1 MHYIIIL
8 NKILLIFH
16 LIDFINTLFNITK
29 YNLYTENSIE
39 KYNVLMCAY
48 NHNCSDKIL
57 DKNIF

>member
-1 MHYIIIL
+1 M